1 MQSATT
7 SKSSGTLISD
17 CVKLAELEGL
27 CAHAAAAK
35 LRLGAEEPQEESDEL
50 KFTPEI
56 FGKGEILQL
65 SAPLTRSSD
74 ELTLVIP
81 KGRMFDNLNV
91 LFQEIGGSMPIPAR
105 GLRTTLKIPGLP
117 AIPVKLLKPRNAVE
131 LLQSGARDFGFAGI
145 DLLKE
150 MSSSVIPYFD
160 TKLDPVRI
168 VLAAP
173 KELLV
178 NGKLPTDR
186 HLVVATEYEN
196 LATEF
201 IITKGMD
208 ASIRRSTGSTEVFP
222 PEDADCIIDNTSTGT
237 TLKENGMEIT
247 STIFRSSTHLV
258 VSPHLTPEKRAFVD
272 RVVLLLGSALDARKK
287 VTIEFNVLEENLK
300 ECCRIA
306 PCLNQPTVSPC
317 LDAEGQHGNMH
328 GKKLYAVKVLGDKQL
343 VPELIPDLKKA
354 GAMGILVSK
363 VNSVVA

>member
-1 MQSATT
+1 MQSTKD
-7 SKSSGTLISD
+7 SRSCGSLIAD

-27 CAHAAAAK
+27 HAHAASAR
-35 LRLGAEEPQEESDEL
+35 LRLSAEDATPESEEL
-50 KFTPEI
+50 QFTPGI
-56 FGKGEILQL
+56 FAKERAYSICPPMTRFVDD
-65 SAPLTRSSD
+65 ALTFV
-74 ELTLVIP
+74 LP
-81 KGRMFDNLNV
+81 KGRMFDNLNT
-91 LFQEIGGSMPIPAR
+91 LFQEIGGSMAIPQR

-117 AIPVKLLKPRNAVE
+117 DIPVKLLKPRNAVE

-178 NGKLPTDR
+178 DGKLPTDR
-186 HLVVATEYEN
+186 HLVIATEYDN
-196 LATEF
+196 ITTEF

-222 PEDADCIIDNTSTGT
+222 PEDADCIVDNTSTGT

-258 VSPHLTPEKRAFVD
+258 VSPHLTPEKLELVD
-272 RVVLLLGSALDARKK
+272 RIVLLLGSALNARAK

-317 LDAEGQHGNMH
+317 LDADGQHGE
-328 GKKLYAVKVLGDKQL
+328 KLYAVRVVGDKKM
-343 VPELIPDLKKA
+343 VPELIPELKKA

-363 VNSVVA
+363 LNSVVA